1 MKVGKERIKEEIIKN
16 KNFFMKIL
24 YKIKKSDK
32 TSSDKTDLIVTAY
45 EDYLFYNNRAA
56 FEEYWRKRSSYN
68 GPWDPY
74 SDNLFV
80 KEAENNFFKSV
91 NNLFFGKPE

>member
-32 TSSDKTDLIVTAY
+32 IVVCNAN
-45 EDYLFYNNRAA
+45 DFI
-56 FEEYWRKRSSYN
+56 
-68 GPWDPY
+68 
-74 SDNLFV
+74 
-80 KEAENNFFKSV
+80 
-91 NNLFFGKPE
+91 